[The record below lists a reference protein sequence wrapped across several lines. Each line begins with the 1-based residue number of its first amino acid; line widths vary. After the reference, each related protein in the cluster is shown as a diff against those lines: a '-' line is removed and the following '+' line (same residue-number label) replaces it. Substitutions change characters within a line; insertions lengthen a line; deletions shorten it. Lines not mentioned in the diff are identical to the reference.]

1 MHRNLPAPLLAL
13 AAALALPAVADA
25 VLLTITNPSF
35 ENPVTNPSTFTG
47 AQASGPAGWTVYNAG
62 QTNNLRYFGVW
73 NPATTP
79 SYVAGAPD
87 GANVGVVFLE
97 NTSNF
102 AEAGLRQTLAD
113 TLQLSTQYT
122 LTVEVG
128 NFGPYAGAGWDFTG
142 FPGYRVELLAGST
155 VIASDN
161 NSLAPAEAQF
171 LTSTVAVTIGASHAN
186 AGQPLTVRLVNLN
199 GPAGIEVNFDR
210 VQLAAVAVPEPSSAA
225 LLGLA
230 ALMAVTRRRWRAD

>member
-1 MHRNLPAPLLAL
+1 MPRLLPVPLLAL
-13 AAALALPAVADA
+13 AAALAVPAVADA
-25 VLLTITNPSF
+25 VLITITNPSF
-35 ENPVTNPSTFTG
+35 ENPVSNPGMFTG
-47 AQASGPAGWTVYNAG
+47 SNVSGPAGWTVYNAG
-62 QTNNLRYFGVW
+62 ATNNLRYFGVW

-79 SYVAGAPD
+79 SYAAGAPE

-128 NFGPYAGAGWDFTG
+128 NFGPYAGSGWDFTG
-142 FPGYRVELLAGST
+142 FPGYRVELLAGGT

-161 NSLAPAEAQF
+161 NTLAPAEAQF
-171 LTSTVAVTIGASHAN
+171 LTSTVAVTIGASHTN
-186 AGQPLTVRLVNLN
+186 AGQPLAIRLVNLN
-199 GPAGIEVNFDR
+199 GPVGIEVNFDR
-210 VQLAAVAVPEPSSAA
+210 VRLDAVTVPEPSTAV

-230 ALMAVTRRRWRAD
+230 ALLAVTRRRRRGD